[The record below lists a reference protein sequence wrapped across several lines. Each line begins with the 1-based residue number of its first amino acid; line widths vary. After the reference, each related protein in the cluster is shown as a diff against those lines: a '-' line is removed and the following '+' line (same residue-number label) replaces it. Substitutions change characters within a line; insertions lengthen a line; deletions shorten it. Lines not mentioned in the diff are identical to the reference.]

1 MDTIQKLIVFLILLT
16 LSLHISAM
24 EIDQLTDRE
33 KYQDSTVD
41 FTHEL
46 NKYTNS
52 LIIKA
57 VDNYN
62 SQYADIRMTQKEIH
76 ALFAFEIF
84 KETAGRRSDQYRSPI
99 PTHLTLAYALTK
111 SGTGPIQEW
120 IQGSENKNYW
130 FQLND
135 NFYSN
140 IIPETYNKNYIIKV
154 ADEFIGPD
162 KIDHFFD
169 QGYSYWIK
177 SENGKYDMKAKEFGV
192 DSEYG
197 WYGLMAAGV
206 FSFADLRANWA
217 GYQFY
222 KCLFNGE
229 SSHFLISSE
238 GLVSIRRQFNWNE
251 HIDWQFD
258 ELKNPSIYTHSN
270 MKRIEQFILGNYD
283 RYRETYLFLKEQN
296 FFSWFDKRENF
307 YLIDGLN
314 FNNKEFFDVR
324 SYITEF

>member
-1 MDTIQKLIVFLILLT
+1 MT

-33 KYQDSTVD
+33 KYQNSTVD

-46 NKYTNS
+46 NKFTNNF
-52 LIIKA
+52 LIKA

-62 SQYADIRMTQKEIH
+62 SQYANTRMTQKERH
-76 ALFAFEIF
+76 ALLAFEIY
-84 KETAGRRSDQYRSPI
+84 KSTAGNKTDLYGWPI

-120 IQGSENKNYW
+120 IQGTVNNDYC
-130 FQLND
+130 FQLNN

-154 ADEFIGPD
+154 GNEFIGPD

-177 SENGKYDMKAKEFGV
+177 SEWGKYDQKAKEFGV
-192 DSEYG
+192 NTELG

-222 KCLFNGE
+222 KYLFNGE
-229 SSHFLISSE
+229 KSHFLTSCD
-238 GLVSIRRQFNWNE
+238 GRVSIRREFDWNE

-258 ELKNPSIYTHSN
+258 ELKNPSIYTNSN
-270 MKRIEQFILGNYD
+270 MKKMKKFILANYD
-283 RYRETYLFLKEQN
+283 RYQETYLYLKNEN

-307 YLIDGLN
+307 YLIDDIN
-314 FNNKEFFDVR
+314 FNDIDLFDVR
-324 SYITEF
+324 SFISEINEFSDL